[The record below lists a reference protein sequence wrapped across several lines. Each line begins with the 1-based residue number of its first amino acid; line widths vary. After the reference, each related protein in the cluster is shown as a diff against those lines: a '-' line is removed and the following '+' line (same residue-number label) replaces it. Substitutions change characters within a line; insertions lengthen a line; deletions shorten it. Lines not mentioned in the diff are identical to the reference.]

1 MSNTTEK
8 FLNAL
13 LTNDRLSAKR
23 LFSESSSQ
31 MEPNTFVENVI
42 VNSLEQMGVGWE
54 NGSIALSQIYMG
66 GRICEDLVDEII
78 NPAGSIRQNLPGA
91 AIAVLNDHH
100 MLGKRIVYSTLR
112 ANGFD
117 VLDYGRMDVEQLI
130 DQVEKDKIEFL
141 LLSVLMLPS
150 ALLIKTV
157 SEKLSDTCPDVKV
170 IVGGAPFRFDT
181 SLWKKVG
188 AHAMC
193 RTASEVVPVIKKLS
207 GGVK

>member
-1 MSNTTEK
+1 MSNTTDE

-23 LFSESSSQ
+23 VFSDSGSQ
-31 MEPNTFVENVI
+31 MGHDAFVEDVI
-42 VNSLEQMGVGWE
+42 VSSLEQMGVGWE
-54 NGSIALSQIYMG
+54 NGSVALSQIYMG

-78 NPAGSIRQNLPGA
+78 SPAGSVRQHHPEV

-117 VLDYGRMDVEQLI
+117 VLDYGRMEVEQLI
-130 DQVEKDKIEFL
+130 HQVEKDKIKIL

-150 ALLIKTV
+150 ALQIKTV
-157 SEKLSDTCPDVKV
+157 IEKLSDTCPDVKV

-181 SLWKKVG
+181 TLWQKVG

-193 RTASEVVPVIKKLS
+193 RTASEVVPVIKKLA
-207 GGVK
+207 GDAQ